1 MKRIRTATGV
11 DVGSA
16 VDSFFTRPP
25 LRARLDYLRACF
37 PQEARFLVAGGAIRN
52 LIIELIHGSA
62 PPTRDID
69 LFIAAVDKDFAL
81 PQELTAGNIHPTELG
96 GWRWQPRGCPYAFDL
111 CLLPNF
117 AIIAKYGLAPTLE
130 NLLQSVDFTVN
141 AVVYDVAGR
150 RLFEHHC
157 ISDISRRVIEF
168 NTRRMATKLLHAYRV
183 LLVGH
188 KTGFRLSE
196 KVFEF
201 VRGQLDVDTLSSL
214 KQLLSSKQ
222 GERTARLIL
231 NHYDRICRCA
241 DYGEYLR
248 LN

>member
-1 MKRIRTATGV
+1 VCCPA
-11 DVGSA
+11 
-16 VDSFFTRPP
+16 
-25 LRARLDYLRACF
+25 
-37 PQEARFLVAGGAIRN
+37 QARFLVTGGAVRN

-62 PPTRDID
+62 PATQDID
-69 LFIAAVDKDFAL
+69 VFVAAVDKDLPL
-81 PQELTAGNIHPTELG
+81 PQELTAANIHPTELG
-96 GWRWQPRGCPYAFDL
+96 GWRWQPSGCPYAFDL

-150 RLFEHHC
+150 RMFEHHC
-157 ISDISRRVIEF
+157 ISDISRRVIAF
-168 NTRRMATKLLHAYRV
+168 NTRRMTTKLLHAYRI

-196 KVFEF
+196 EVFSF
-201 VRGQLDVDTLSSL
+201 VRGQLDVDTLKAL
-214 KQLLSSKQ
+214 TYLLSSKQ
-222 GERTARLIL
+222 GQQTARLIL
-231 NHYDRICRCA
+231 NKYDRICGCA
-241 DYGEYLR
+241 DYGEYLK